1 MEEIRKKNSKAMEA
15 KEGSA
20 AHSRSFGFYNGRGP
34 KKIQTKQPASH
45 AGDPCARQTANGNSG
60 FDYTD
65 ASISCTAMA
74 CDVALQPQS
83 MELASLTGGSQSA
96 KDVAIWTGDLAS
108 ACTYRHWCWRFAQG
122 HQTRHWFWRFG
133 SCMHGFHVNNCPML
147 EII

>member
-1 MEEIRKKNSKAMEA
+1 MEA

-60 FDYTD
+60 FAYTD

-108 ACTYRHWCWRFAQG
+108 ACTNQNSHQESASVG
-122 HQTRHWFWRFG
+122 HLPT
-133 SCMHGFHVNNCPML
+133 SYLHGPTGVGPDVAG
-147 EII
+147 EDVVVVDE